1 MFEGKEYVYEV
12 YKTGSFSKAAEKLY
26 ITQPSLSAMVKK
38 VEKKLG
44 APIFDRS
51 TSPPGLTQ
59 CGERYIRCVERLM
72 DMENEFGNYLN
83 DLEGLRAG
91 HLAIGGSNLF
101 TSYILPPILQRFMK
115 DYPGV
120 EVNLVESNT
129 KQLERQLLSGSL
141 DLVIDNYLFSESI
154 YERKKFSAEHLLLAA
169 QRIFYQGVEFSVGKG
184 PRSAFAELHIGT
196 GIQNPGLPEML
207 HLLPA
212 LLHRVSP
219 FQNHRTEACL
229 RQKQAAEQSRRPAA
243 DDHRRHPQNLFP
255 ASGKHVRVVFGQA
268 DLRASGPLYRLFFPV
283 RFHIQRIDI
292 VNLILFSR
300 VAGLSANGQR
310 PYGFRRNPQHPGRFF
325 IQILPGVVHR
335 HLYLA
340 DSYHRFRSFPVFRSR
355 AAFAAQMPAS
365 RPLDQAHCRLY
376 PPQMPSTS
384 RISPAKN
391 SPDTSRDS
399 MVSGHTCRT
408 STPPQQT
415 WA

>member
-154 YERKKFSAEHLLLAA
+154 YERRKFSAEHLLLAVPRPMLA
-169 QRIFYQGVEFSVGKG
+169 GKEEALAGAMLDAAGVRAGRHLPETWPAVDLGWFEEEPFLLLKPGNDTRERSETLLAEAGIRHPRILLDLDQQMTAYHLACYGMGIAFVTDTLIRNVPSDSRIVFFCPKGSVNQRNIYFYYK
-184 PRSAFAELHIGT
+184 RSRYMTRAMETFLNQYGT
-196 GIQNPGLPEML
+196 G
-207 HLLPA
+207 
-212 LLHRVSP
+212 R
-219 FQNHRTEACL
+219 
-229 RQKQAAEQSRRPAA
+229 
-243 DDHRRHPQNLFP
+243 
-255 ASGKHVRVVFGQA
+255 
-268 DLRASGPLYRLFFPV
+268 
-283 RFHIQRIDI
+283 
-292 VNLILFSR
+292 
-300 VAGLSANGQR
+300 
-310 PYGFRRNPQHPGRFF
+310 
-325 IQILPGVVHR
+325 
-335 HLYLA
+335 
-340 DSYHRFRSFPVFRSR
+340 
-355 AAFAAQMPAS
+355 
-365 RPLDQAHCRLY
+365 
-376 PPQMPSTS
+376 
-384 RISPAKN
+384 
-391 SPDTSRDS
+391 
-399 MVSGHTCRT
+399 
-408 STPPQQT
+408 
-415 WA
+415 